1 MSPVRVAHCAT
12 RQPLT
17 QVRWADA
24 QQKVGIMETKV
35 LSVMI
40 YEALNAKG
48 AVLGNASIG
57 IIESAI
63 DEYEAAQPS
72 VQAAKLCPH
81 CNLPLI
87 EGACPGLW
95 ELRES
100 LRR

>member
-1 MSPVRVAHCAT
+1 MNGECFEHDLRWFSGGVECPVCRVVKLAADLNN
-12 RQPLT
+12 RT
-17 QVRWADA
+17 QYYGFEVS
-24 QQKVGIMETKV
+24 K
-35 LSVMI
+35 L
-40 YEALNAKG
+40 
-48 AVLGNASIG
+48 
-57 IIESAI
+57 IIK
-63 DEYEAAQPS
+63 AAQPS